1 MISTALTR
9 ARRSQAAL
17 ALDPIPASK
26 VQSVP
31 LEFAELDK
39 HNYFARNAAPSAC
52 PPERRAV
59 AAQQIISSTAM
70 PSLKTF
76 LLSPVCILN
85 FANGFCDQ
93 LRRVSTTTSLLTSQS
108 RLV

>member
-1 MISTALTR
+1 MASTGLTR

-39 HNYFARNAAPSAC
+39 HNFHDSAF
-52 PPERRAV
+52 PYSPQITHHPGDLTRHTDRA
-59 AAQQIISSTAM
+59 
-70 PSLKTF
+70 
-76 LLSPVCILN
+76 
-85 FANGFCDQ
+85 
-93 LRRVSTTTSLLTSQS
+93 
-108 RLV
+108 

>member
-1 MISTALTR
+1 MVSTGLTR

-39 HNYFARNAAPSAC
+39 DNFRGFALGGIDAPVPGLTASSATF
-52 PPERRAV
+52 R
-59 AAQQIISSTAM
+59 SAM
-70 PSLKTF
+70 L
-76 LLSPVCILN
+76 
-85 FANGFCDQ
+85 
-93 LRRVSTTTSLLTSQS
+93 
-108 RLV
+108 